1 MLANQVFSSTK
12 KTVEDKGCGYAILL
26 CIVLLAL
33 AFGFDCLIVWAC
45 MALWNGCLL
54 AAMPT
59 VTAEVSYWQ
68 MWGIYLL
75 FSLFFR
81 SSSTINTS
89 KD

>member
-12 KTVEDKGCGYAILL
+12 KTLKEDGCGSAILL
-26 CIVLLAL
+26 FIVLLAL
-33 AFGFDCLIVWAC
+33 VFCFDCLIVWAC

-54 AAMPT
+54 AAMPHI
-59 VTAEVSYWQ
+59 TAEVSYWQ

-75 FSLFFR
+75 FGFLIR
-81 SSSTINTS
+81 SSNINTN

>member
-12 KTVEDKGCGYAILL
+12 RTLEDKGCGYAIAIFL
-26 CIVLLAL
+26 VLLIL
-33 AFGFDCLIVWAC
+33 AFAFDCLFVWIC

-54 AAMPT
+54 AAMPYI
-59 VTAEVSYWQ
+59 TAEVSYWQ

-75 FSLFFR
+75 FGFLIR
-81 SSSTINTS
+81 SSGSVNTR

>member
-12 KTVEDKGCGYAILL
+12 KTLKEEGCGYAIAISL
-26 CIVLLAL
+26 VLLAL
-33 AFGFDCLIVWAC
+33 AFGLDCLIVWIC

-54 AAMPT
+54 AAMPII
-59 VTAEVSYWQ
+59 TAEVSYWQ

-75 FSLFFR
+75 FGFLVR
-81 SSSTINTS
+81 SSTNINTN